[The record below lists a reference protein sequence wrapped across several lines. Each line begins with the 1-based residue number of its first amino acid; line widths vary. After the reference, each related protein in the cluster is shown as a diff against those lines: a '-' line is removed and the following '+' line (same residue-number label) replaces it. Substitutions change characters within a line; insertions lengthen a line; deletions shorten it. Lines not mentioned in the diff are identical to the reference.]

1 MKLATVWKTMKTH
14 LFVLCVILLVG
25 VFGITA
31 CGKNKKGE
39 NVPTTSAVTVVPVT
53 KTVTNTPTPSP
64 DPDKGG
70 WLDKAP
76 FYPNDESGIIWASID
91 YVGIGED
98 GRLKIILTGEG
109 PAFENMGAQT
119 GEENKNLLIVK
130 AIFRSGEE
138 YEAVEEVL
146 ETGQITFLFDVTEIP
161 FKVSV
166 GSRLN
171 PHMSFG
177 RMIQFGK

>member
-39 NVPTTSAVTVVPVT
+39 NVPTASAVTDAPVT
-53 KTVTNTPTPSP
+53 KTVTNTPTPSQN
-64 DPDKGG
+64 PDKGG

-98 GRLKIILTGEG
+98 GRLKIILSGEG
-109 PAFENMGAQT
+109 PAFENT
-119 GEENKNLLIVK
+119 GDKNLLIVK
-130 AIFRSGEE
+130 AIFRSEEE
-138 YEAVEEVL
+138 YEAVEEIP

-177 RMIQFGK
+177 RLIQFGK